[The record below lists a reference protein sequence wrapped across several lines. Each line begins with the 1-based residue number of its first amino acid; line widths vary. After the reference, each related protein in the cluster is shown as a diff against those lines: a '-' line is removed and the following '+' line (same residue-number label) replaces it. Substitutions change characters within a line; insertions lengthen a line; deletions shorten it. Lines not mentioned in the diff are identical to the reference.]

1 METVDITCYG
11 LPKFQHNCPSSLSM
25 LTIKSDDDD
34 TYTVTATDTVDGSA
48 MSRTFTQV
56 RYATEWVTNNFQ
68 IKDIYFEASMKPSN
82 RLLELSFALTQ
93 LDSRSTQSW
102 ASDN

>member
-1 METVDITCYG
+1 
-11 LPKFQHNCPSSLSM
+11 M
-25 LTIKSDDDD
+25 LTIKSDADD

-68 IKDIYFEASMKPSN
+68 IKDIYFAASMKPSN

-93 LDSRSTQSW
+93 LDSRSTQYW